1 MSLLSVV
8 TTKYSTL
15 SRASVKLP
23 KKLKIAVLLRLKSA
37 PSRFHLNAT
46 ASSIQLSDS
55 QEIPIR
61 VKQAQNGTKKLV
73 TASQCRKFLMKSA
86 HAWSNAVVEFTGT
99 NSHAVA
105 KKVST
110 ILWRNQQTPYVVSL
124 KFARLVSCGTRIFV
138 CVKRT
143 ACLPLTCHPSAQRSR
158 NAKTATFGIQPL
170 ARASFQN
177 FLSAPTLAPKVK
189 LSTR

>member
-1 MSLLSVV
+1 MNVHALKLPNHSQLVRKKRNANLAISGIWRLAVARRTLSQSSVSLLSVV

-73 TASQCRKFLMKSA
+73 TASQCLKFLMKSYMELSKVFKMA
-86 HAWSNAVVEFTGT
+86 FISCSPSSQAASSYSPIVELMT
-99 NSHAVA
+99 
-105 KKVST
+105 K
-110 ILWRNQQTPYVVSL
+110 
-124 KFARLVSCGTRIFV
+124 C
-138 CVKRT
+138 
-143 ACLPLTCHPSAQRSR
+143 
-158 NAKTATFGIQPL
+158 
-170 ARASFQN
+170 
-177 FLSAPTLAPKVK
+177 
-189 LSTR
+189 